1 MINFWPSQ
9 AALTLAG
16 ATVTAAADPVTG
28 AVTLT
33 SAGPITLAL
42 SGLATLANTGF
53 TSGTTGPGGAV
64 DCGLTTGYK
73 AATATA
79 GAGVS
84 SLDFST
90 AAGALASL
98 DTLDAALKTVSTAR
112 GSLGAYQNRFASTIA
127 SLQTTTE
134 NLTASRSRIQDADF
148 AKETASLS
156 RAQVLQQA
164 GTAILA
170 QANQSAQGVLSLLR

>member
-1 MINFWPSQ
+1 MTAINAVSAQ
-9 AALTLAG
+9 TGVVATNTANALTLTSSTGGIAVTNKGSATAANTSFATGTTTVAG
-16 ATVTAAADPVTG
+16 AGLTAAS
-28 AVTLT
+28 LT
-33 SAGPITLAL
+33 A
-42 SGLATLANTGF
+42 
-53 TSGTTGPGGAV
+53 
-64 DCGLTTGYK
+64 GYK

-98 DTLDAALKTVSTAR
+98 ATLDAALNTVSTTR
-112 GSLGAYQNRFASTIA
+112 GALGAYQNRFESTIA

-134 NLTASRSRIQDADF
+134 NLTASRSRIRDADF
-148 AKETASLS
+148 AKETAALS

-170 QANQSAQGVLSLLR
+170 QANQSSQGVLSLLR